1 MRFYMKI
8 VCMSDIHGQYQKFG
22 FEIPDGDVFVFTG
35 DISHNSLEV
44 LNVKNF
50 NEFLNS
56 LPHKH
61 KVIICG
67 NHDFIFEKKNGADL
81 LTAEGVHYL
90 QDSEIVIDGV
100 KFYGSPWQPWF
111 YNWAFNLRRG
121 KDLADVW
128 AKIPNDVNVLLTHG
142 GPKGIL
148 DMTDRGDATGCD
160 DLRVRLQDLPDL
172 KLHCYGHIHHAYG
185 VEVIEG
191 VTFVNASTCNEEYY
205 PSNPPIVV
213 EI

>member
-1 MRFYMKI
+1 MKI
-8 VCMSDIHGQYQKFG
+8 VCMSDIHGQYSNMDFD
-22 FEIPDGDVFVFTG
+22 IPDGDVFVFTG
-35 DISHNSLEV
+35 DISHNSLEE
-44 LNVKNF
+44 LNLAYF
-50 NEFLNS
+50 NKFLNT

-67 NHDFIFEKKNGADL
+67 NHDFIFQKKNGVDL

-111 YNWAFNLRRG
+111 YNWAFNLQRG
-121 KDLADVW
+121 KALADVW
-128 AKIPNDVNVLLTHG
+128 KKIPNDVNILLTHG

-148 DMTDRGDATGCD
+148 DMTEQGDATGCE
-160 DLRVRLQDLPDL
+160 DLRVRLKDLPEL
-172 KLHCYGHIHHAYG
+172 KLHCFGHIHCAYG
-185 VEVIEG
+185 IEVIEG
-191 VTFVNASTCNEEYY
+191 VTFVNASTCNEQYF